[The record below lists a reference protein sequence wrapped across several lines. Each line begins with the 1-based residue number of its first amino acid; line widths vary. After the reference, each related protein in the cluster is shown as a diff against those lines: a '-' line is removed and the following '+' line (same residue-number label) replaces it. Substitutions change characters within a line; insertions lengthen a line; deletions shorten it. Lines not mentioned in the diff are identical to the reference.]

1 MRWTFTTNLTPAPH
15 LSPPLWVLLFQSL
28 DTPRWSP
35 GLSEV
40 LARCTCPR
48 RRGAA
53 VPPKW
58 STPMAAAEWCMA
70 RRRALLPRPRRCQC
84 QSATRRWRGLASSS
98 LGTGSSMDP
107 RLGRGGGGFSRT
119 RLRPCMTTAW
129 RGRPHHHRWAT
140 GLPRHRRCRHLK
152 RSKLR
157 HRRHRLRH
165 RRRPS
170 DCRSRCGCRR
180 DRMCAPWPRTDRQVL
195 VSGEWLRDR

>member
-1 MRWTFTTNLTPAPH
+1 MEPRVERGVSAVYVPKTSRRSRATEVVYADGGGGMVYGTPA
-15 LSPPLWVLLFQSL
+15 
-28 DTPRWSP
+28 
-35 GLSEV
+35 
-40 LARCTCPR
+40 
-48 RRGAA
+48 GAPA
-53 VPPKW
+53 A
-58 STPMAAAEWCMA
+58 STPLPMPVGHPAMA
-70 RRRALLPRPRRCQC
+70 RPGELV
-84 QSATRRWRGLASSS
+84 SGHGLVNGPAF
-98 LGTGSSMDP
+98 GQ
-107 RLGRGGGGFSRT
+107 RGGGFSRT